1 MITNKID
8 NKFEVESANAAMD
21 FVMKNGAQQARI
33 TINKGIQS
41 SFSALDGDLENLQST
56 NDRSL
61 YIQLVTQNRY
71 GAYSTNR
78 FEKNELEKFLKDAL
92 DANKYLTPDEH
103 RQLPPKELCWN
114 GIGEDLEQYD
124 PYVLQMDPS
133 KKKEIAFEVMEQVYG
148 KNKKVIS
155 VTSEYGDM
163 LDYQYMIDSQGFEGD
178 SLQSNFT
185 VSAECS
191 VKGRTNARSE
201 GLWWD
206 STLHFNELKYSDCGT
221 IALQRALSALNPK
234 KIGSGKFA
242 MVVENTCSS
251 RLIAPIFSALN
262 GTNIQQRNSFLAKK
276 LGKKIFSKK
285 LILKDTPHVKGLP
298 GSRYWDGDGL
308 ATKDLTIIDKGRVN
322 SFFIN
327 TYTANKMG
335 IAPTVESPSVPK
347 FSLDEF
353 PLKYRNLDAKN
364 MVSLLD
370 KGIFVTG
377 FNGGNC
383 NGATGDFS
391 YGIQGFYFEKGEI
404 LFPIKEM
411 NISGNIVKLWK
422 NIALIG
428 NDARKCSRWMIPSL
442 AFTDVDFTG
451 L

>member
-1 MITNKID
+1 
-8 NKFEVESANAAMD
+8 
-21 FVMKNGAQQARI
+21 
-33 TINKGIQS
+33 
-41 SFSALDGDLENLQST
+41 
-56 NDRSL
+56 
-61 YIQLVTQNRY
+61 
-71 GAYSTNR
+71 
-78 FEKNELEKFLKDAL
+78 
-92 DANKYLTPDEH
+92 
-103 RQLPPKELCWN
+103 
-114 GIGEDLEQYD
+114 
-124 PYVLQMDPS
+124 
-133 KKKEIAFEVMEQVYG
+133 
-148 KNKKVIS
+148 
-155 VTSEYGDM
+155 
-163 LDYQYMIDSQGFEGD
+163 
-178 SLQSNFT
+178 
-185 VSAECS
+185 
-191 VKGRTNARSE
+191 
-201 GLWWD
+201 
-206 STLHFNELKYSDCGT
+206 
-221 IALQRALSALNPK
+221 
-234 KIGSGKFA
+234 
-242 MVVENTCSS
+242 
-251 RLIAPIFSALN
+251 
-262 GTNIQQRNSFLAKK
+262 QQRNSFLAKK

-308 ATKDLTIIDKGRVN
+308 ATKDLTIIERGRVN

-370 KGIFVTG
+370 KGIFITG